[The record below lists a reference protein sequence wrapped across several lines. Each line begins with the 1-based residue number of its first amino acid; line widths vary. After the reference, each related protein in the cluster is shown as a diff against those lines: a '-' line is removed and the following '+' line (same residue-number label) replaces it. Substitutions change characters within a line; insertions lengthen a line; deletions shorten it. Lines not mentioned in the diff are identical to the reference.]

1 MTMRPVEI
9 AESCQLVLLQALAT
23 RVDPAAWALKGGAN
37 LRFFYASERFSEDV
51 DLDTFDIEPWAFQ
64 DRVDQTLASDLLRR
78 TLGLLGSRHDHL
90 HPQEGAGKRAE
101 GGGGG

>member
-51 DLDTFDIEPWAFQ
+51 DIDTFDIEPWAFQ
-64 DRVDQTLASDLLRR
+64 DRVDQTLASDLIKR
-78 TLGLLGSRHDHL
+78 TLGILGSPPHYVN
-90 HPQEGAGKRAE
+90 GK
-101 GGGGG
+101 GGSGTKT